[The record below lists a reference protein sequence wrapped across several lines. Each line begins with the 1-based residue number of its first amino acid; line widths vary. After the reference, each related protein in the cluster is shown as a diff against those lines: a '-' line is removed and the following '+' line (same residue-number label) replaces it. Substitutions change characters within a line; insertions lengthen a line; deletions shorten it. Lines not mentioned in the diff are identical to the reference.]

1 MFSSPRQHIVDAMNR
16 ICRRSGSELPCLER
30 RTRPSDVTIR
40 LYVGLPVP
48 VYLCEDVLAVVVP
61 DWNIV
66 AAGNVPMYEVTVELC
81 GMIVVVACT
90 LVGTEDTF

>member
-1 MFSSPRQHIVDAMNR
+1 MNR
-16 ICRRSGSELPCLER
+16 ICRRCGREAPCLER
-30 RTRPSDVTIR
+30 RTLPSDVTIR

-48 VYLCEDVLAVVVP
+48 VKRCEDAVAGADP

-66 AAGNVPMYEVTVELC
+66 AAGIVPMYEVTVELC

-90 LVGTEDTF
+90 LVETEDTF